1 MTASNRKPQGMA
13 WESFAERRVRE
24 AIESGEFKN
33 LPGFGQPIPD
43 IDEPWDENSWIRKK
57 LKSEEIRSL
66 PPILEARLRI
76 QEFRESLATIP
87 SETELRRRLTVLN
100 KFITD
105 AHFSHIQGPSD
116 GVRALEEAE
125 VLEAW
130 RMARSS

>member
-1 MTASNRKPQGMA
+1 MTASDRKPQGMG

-43 IDEPWDENSWIRKK
+43 IDEPWDENSWLRKK

-76 QEFRESLATIP
+76 QEFRDSLATIP
-87 SETELRRRLTVLN
+87 SETELRRRLTALN

-105 AHFSHIQGPSD
+105 AHFSHIQGPSESVHPLD
-116 GVRALEEAE
+116 EAD
-125 VLEAW
+125 VVGAW
-130 RMARSS
+130 RQARSH